1 MLSSE
6 SLERRPRL
14 AEKVAI
20 VTGAGSQGDVVGN
33 GQAAA
38 ILFALE
44 GANVLLV
51 DSSEERVSRTVEAI
65 HAQNPSGAGSA
76 SVFIGDVPSGESCR
90 AMVEAAVERYGRL
103 DILHNNVG
111 VGGAGTVV
119 EVDPDD
125 WDRVM
130 EVNVKSMMLASK
142 HAVPAMAAHGGGAIV
157 NISSISAIRPR
168 GLTSYSVSK
177 GGVIALT
184 QAMAV
189 DHAKDGIRVNCILPG
204 PVYSSMV
211 APNMSA
217 ERREARRSAS
227 PLGVEGS
234 PWDIG
239 WAAVYLASDEA
250 RWVTGVV
257 MPVDGGV
264 TLMSPS
270 R

>member
-1 MLSSE
+1 MANTADTHIQ
-6 SLERRPRL
+6 RQPRL
-14 AEKVAI
+14 RDKVAI
-20 VTGAGSQGDVVGN
+20 VTGAGSRGDVIGN

-38 ILFALE
+38 ILFAYE

-51 DSSEERVSRTVEAI
+51 DTDEEHVGRTLDAI
-65 HAQNPSGAGSA
+65 ESHGGTA
-76 SVFIGDVPSGESCR
+76 SVFIGDVTSAESCQ
-90 AMVEAAVERYGRL
+90 AMVEAAVQRYGRL

-111 VGGAGTVV
+111 IGGAGSVV

-130 EVNVKSMMLASK
+130 EVNVKSMMLMSK
-142 HAVPAMAAHGGGAIV
+142 YAVPVIASGGGGSII

-168 GLTSYSVSK
+168 GLTSYTVSK
-177 GGVIALT
+177 GGVMALT

-189 DHAKDGIRVNCILPG
+189 DHARDGIRVNCILPG
-204 PVYSSMV
+204 PVYSSMT
-211 APNMSA
+211 APNMSD
-217 ERREARRSAS
+217 ERRETRRASS
-227 PLGVEGS
+227 PLGTEGS

-250 RWVTGVV
+250 KWVTGLI

>member
-1 MLSSE
+1 MAE
-6 SLERRPRL
+6 IIDTEIQRQPRL
-14 AEKVAI
+14 KDKVAI
-20 VTGAGSQGDVVGN
+20 VTGAGSRGDIIGN

-38 ILFALE
+38 ILFAHE
-44 GANVLLV
+44 GASVLLV
-51 DSSEERVSRTVEAI
+51 DTDEEHVERTLDAI
-65 HAQNPSGAGSA
+65 ESHGGTA
-76 SVFIGDVPSGESCR
+76 SVFIGDVTSAESCQ
-90 AMVEAAVERYGRL
+90 AMVEAAVQRYGRL

-111 VGGAGTVV
+111 IGGPGSVV
-119 EVDPDD
+119 DVDPDD

-130 EVNVKSMMLASK
+130 EVNVKSMMLMSK
-142 HAVPAMAAHGGGAIV
+142 YAVPVMASGGGGAII

-217 ERREARRSAS
+217 ERRDTRRGAS
-227 PLGVEGS
+227 PLGTEGS

-250 RWVTGVV
+250 KWVTGLI

>member
-1 MLSSE
+1 MAEIMGTELQ
-6 SLERRPRL
+6 RQPRL
-14 AEKVAI
+14 EGKVAI
-20 VTGAGSQGDVVGN
+20 VTGAGSRGDIIGN

-38 ILFALE
+38 ILFAHE
-44 GANVLLV
+44 GASVLLV
-51 DSSEERVSRTVEAI
+51 DSSEEHVSRTLDAI
-65 HAQNPSGAGSA
+65 QSHGGRA
-76 SVFIGDVPSGESCR
+76 SVFIGDVTSAESCQ
-90 AMVEAAVERYGRL
+90 AMVEAAVQRYGRL

-111 VGGAGTVV
+111 IGGSGSVV
-119 EVDPDD
+119 DVDPDE

-130 EVNVKSMMLASK
+130 EVNVKSMMLMSK
-142 HAVPAMAAHGGGAIV
+142 YAVPIMASSGGGAIV

-168 GLTSYSVSK
+168 GLTSYTVSK

-211 APNMSA
+211 APNMSD
-217 ERREARRSAS
+217 ERRETRRTSS

-250 RWVTGVV
+250 RWVTGLI